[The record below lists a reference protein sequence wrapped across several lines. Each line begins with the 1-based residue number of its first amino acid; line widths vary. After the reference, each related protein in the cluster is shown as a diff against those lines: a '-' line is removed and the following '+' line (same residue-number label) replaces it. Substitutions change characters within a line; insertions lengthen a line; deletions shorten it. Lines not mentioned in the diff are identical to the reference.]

1 MRGSE
6 ARDDYGC
13 RRGALLLGN
22 AHCSEAREA
31 TMHMAQRRERTM
43 HCSEARDNYAW
54 LRGA

>member
-6 ARDDYGC
+6 ARDDYGS